1 MAEEKKRTI
10 FGQDIEILIAVWANI
25 LSWLVSTFAPSL
37 TEKLITKHEAE
48 EADPDDSSESKIAE
62 NDDDTIHCKCVSI
75 GRPGGLEQ
83 LRVVTLKADRVTVGY
98 NIKEFCLP
106 PFTPSLKKEKIPDDC
121 VLIKN
126 KCFSVNYADCTI
138 RWGLY
143 ESAKQFVGWP
153 IVAGFDVAGEILASG
168 GSDSDLKKGDSVF
181 GCTLFGSYSSHILIP
196 KIQLRKIPT
205 HLNFSQACSLPA
217 VSLTALHALALAG
230 HYPQNLSKYNNKAI
244 LIHSCAGG
252 VGSMLVQMSK
262 ILGLGPIVGV
272 VGSSSKVQA
281 AKDLGCDVV
290 IDKSSQNNSNWWKL
304 VKDASPSGYSAVMD
318 ANGVTLQESY
328 DNLCPTGRLI
338 VYGFHSNLPLGKD
351 MLAPKQWYQMVKNLG
366 KVPKIDPMDLTV
378 SNKCVM
384 GFNLS
389 FFSEEKEVCSMYF
402 DQIYEWLE
410 SKQLKCPKIA
420 EFEKMEDIGKAHQLI
435 QSGKSIGKIVVHTN

>member
-1 MAEEKKRTI
+1 MI
-10 FGQDIEILIAVWANI
+10 SIL
-25 LSWLVSTFAPSL
+25 
-37 TEKLITKHEAE
+37 
-48 EADPDDSSESKIAE
+48 
-62 NDDDTIHCKCVSI
+62 
-75 GRPGGLEQ
+75 
-83 LRVVTLKADRVTVGY
+83 
-98 NIKEFCLP
+98 
-106 PFTPSLKKEKIPDDC
+106 
-121 VLIKN
+121 
-126 KCFSVNYADCTI
+126 
-138 RWGLY
+138 
-143 ESAKQFVGWP
+143 
-153 IVAGFDVAGEILASG
+153 GFDVAGEILASG
-168 GSDSDLKKGDSVF
+168 GSDSDFKKGDSVF